1 MGLWVSE
8 CESTAR
14 RHDSARQRMTIVGL
28 QQSLLVEDFP
38 SVELR
43 NDLGVDL
50 LARRQIPKAYRKD
63 SSVRT
68 RTLLWGFS

>member
-1 MGLWVSE
+1 
-8 CESTAR
+8 
-14 RHDSARQRMTIVGL
+14 MTIVGL

-50 LARRQIPKAYRKD
+50 FVRRQIPKAYRKD